1 MESDRRVG
9 NSRIERQINENPLE
23 WNQKLKSADSIKGF
37 PGLGDDDLPRLQKIA
52 SSAMKAST
60 GTALDEFND
69 GLATDKFK
77 TDEEIERAFTGR
89 VSPSIVQGM
98 KSTRASQFNEVEA
111 ARLKSPE
118 VQNQMMGEVSR
129 SLDGLHD
136 ASSKDFENRYSKATF
151 LLSQLKDSPEKIRLN
166 DQLKAT
172 KGGREAEVKNHAD
185 AAFKA
190 LKSYNDRERANIPK
204 ASQITTRKLAEDGFL
219 KNAANL
225 TAGGLSEKDAVTIVD
240 LAKEKGNSV
249 AQAKLKELWP
259 KRGAGAV
266 NADPMV
272 IATLDALRGDNAT
285 VPWNDPRTEDA
296 AIAANL
302 EADRREG
309 ERNLRLSEFLR
320 VNPEAKP
327 AEIDAKVL
335 EIGGEQTHRELKSG
349 IYDRK
354 TSMATPQGGFVPGET
369 VMNIPDSLT
378 PLRSVF
384 IEEGLK
390 NGIDPRFLAAVS
402 MHETAGGK
410 SSAFRNKNNA
420 MGVSDSRGPIEFGD
434 ASDSVRQMA
443 RLLASTSSGPYKN
456 AKTIA
461 EIASIYAPVGAENDP
476 GNLNSSW
483 TAGVSKYYKQLGGNP
498 LSVLK

>member
-1 MESDRRVG
+1 M
-9 NSRIERQINENPLE
+9 
-23 WNQKLKSADSIKGF
+23 
-37 PGLGDDDLPRLQKIA
+37 
-52 SSAMKAST
+52 
-60 GTALDEFND
+60 
-69 GLATDKFK
+69 
-77 TDEEIERAFTGR
+77 
-89 VSPSIVQGM
+89 
-98 KSTRASQFNEVEA
+98 
-111 ARLKSPE
+111 
-118 VQNQMMGEVSR
+118 
-129 SLDGLHD
+129 
-136 ASSKDFENRYSKATF
+136 
-151 LLSQLKDSPEKIRLN
+151 
-166 DQLKAT
+166 
-172 KGGREAEVKNHAD
+172 
-185 AAFKA
+185 
-190 LKSYNDRERANIPK
+190 
-204 ASQITTRKLAEDGFL
+204 

-384 IEEGLK
+384 KIG
-390 NGIDPRFLAAVS
+390 RAHV
-402 MHETAGGK
+402 
-410 SSAFRNKNNA
+410 
-420 MGVSDSRGPIEFGD
+420 
-434 ASDSVRQMA
+434 
-443 RLLASTSSGPYKN
+443 
-456 AKTIA
+456 
-461 EIASIYAPVGAENDP
+461 
-476 GNLNSSW
+476 
-483 TAGVSKYYKQLGGNP
+483 
-498 LSVLK
+498 